1 MIADTIKNRMV
12 QSVTEPRAVARWLFD
27 LRLDDGVLV
36 MAFGLVLVLNGL
48 LTAFFNALLPLNPV
62 VAPLASNPFVYIGG
76 LGAILVAVAFALT
89 SAGRVL
95 GGLASFRDVATA
107 LIWLQ
112 ILRLIAQTAVLISA
126 LIMPLI
132 ASLLSLIAS
141 VTGVWIVLNF
151 LAEAHKFPSLG
162 KAAFTLLLGMTAVA
176 LGLGVVIS
184 LLGITTTET
193 TGHV

>member
-27 LRLDDGVLV
+27 LRLDDGVLI

>member
-27 LRLDDGVLV
+27 LRLDDGVLI

-76 LGAILVAVAFALT
+76 LGAILLAVAFALT